1 MDLTPFSQEGDQRK
15 KVNRKAAVKKL
26 LGERLIEAGLL
37 TKEQLNEALRVQTQT
52 GELLGSILIKSGFI
66 SEKNLIRMLN
76 IQELK
81 AKDTID
87 RQLVKILPEKII
99 RQYKLFPVKKEGK
112 YLFVAMADPLN
123 VIALDN
129 LRLLTGLDIKPLKAS
144 LKEINSLIEK
154 HFGLPEVKRA
164 LQELKAEPE
173 TKEIAEIAEDIIVD
187 EAPII
192 QLDKSLKTKAA
203 EEEASDIHLEPFE
216 KEMRIR
222 FRIDGLLQ
230 EVMNLPRKMT
240 NAIVSRLKVMA
251 SLDIAERRVP
261 QDGRIALKIAG
272 REMDLRISTLPT
284 IFGEKVVIRI
294 LDKESIKNYTLE
306 KLGLAEENHRYF
318 SQFLKGTY
326 GVVLATGPTGS
337 GKTTTLYTALNFIN
351 SVERN
356 IVTVEDPVEYMLEG
370 INQTQVNVKTGATFA
385 GYLRSILRQD
395 PDVIMVGEIRDF
407 ETAEIALRA
416 ATTGHLVFSTLHTND
431 ASGAITRLID
441 MGVEPFMVAS
451 SVLGVVAQRLVRK
464 ICPHC
469 KQPYHPEEAELA
481 FAGLKTNATTLYKGR
496 GCEQCNYTGYRSR
509 LAIFEVLTVSSSL
522 QRLILKRPAV
532 EDLRQLAI
540 KEGMITLKEDGIQK
554 ARAGITTLKE
564 IMRVAYREEQ

>member
-1 MDLTPFSQEGDQRK
+1 MAKICNFPLKG
-15 KVNRKAAVKKL
+15 NRKAAVKKL
-26 LGERLIEAGLL
+26 LGERIIEKGLL

-52 GELLGSILIKSGFI
+52 GELLGSILIKLGFI
-66 SEKNLIRMLN
+66 SEKNLIRILN

-81 AKDTID
+81 SKDTID

-99 RQYKLFPVKKEGK
+99 RQYKLFPVNKEGK
-112 YLFVAMADPLN
+112 HLFVAMADPLN
-123 VIALDN
+123 VIAIDD

-154 HFGLPEVKRA
+154 HFGLPEVERA
-164 LQELKAEPE
+164 LQELTAEPE
-173 TKEIAEIAEDIIVD
+173 IEATGEIIEETIID

-192 QLDKSLKTKAA
+192 RLVNSLITKAID
-203 EEEASDIHLEPFE
+203 EEASDIHLEPFE
-216 KEMRIR
+216 HSIR
-222 FRIDGLLQ
+222 VRYRIDGLLR
-230 EVMNLPRKMT
+230 EVMNLPRKMIY
-240 NAIVSRLKVMA
+240 AIVSRFKIMA
-251 SLDIAERRVP
+251 NMDIAERRIP
-261 QDGRIALKIAG
+261 QDGRISLKLAG
-272 REMDLRISTLPT
+272 RELDFRVSTLPT

-306 KLGLAEENHRYF
+306 KLGFAQENHQRF
-318 SQFLKGTY
+318 IQFLKRAY
-326 GVVLATGPTGS
+326 GVILATGPTGS

-370 INQTQVNVKTGATFA
+370 INQTQVNVKAGATFA
-385 GYLRSILRQD
+385 SYLRSILRQD
-395 PDVIMVGEIRDF
+395 PDVIMVGEIRDS

-464 ICPHC
+464 ICPNC
-469 KQPYHPEEAELA
+469 KHPCPPEEAEVV
-481 FAGLKTNATTLYKGR
+481 FAGIKPDEVVYSGR
-496 GCEQCNYTGYRSR
+496 GCEQCNYTGYRGR
-509 LAIFEVLTVSSSL
+509 MAIFEVLTVSPSL
-522 QRLILKRPAV
+522 QSLILKRPSA
-532 EDLRQLAI
+532 ENLRQASL

-554 ARAGITTLKE
+554 ALAGITTLKE
-564 IMRVAYREEQ
+564 IMRVAYSEEKK